1 MKKTRW
7 PVPEDDL
14 VEILNDS
21 LADTE
26 YLRNSQI
33 AVLGGSG
40 FIGTWIVSFLDFA
53 NDALNLN
60 IEVIVPTRDEILAK
74 RKLMITQNSIIKLL
88 NVDYCETNQMN
99 YQDSKFL
106 IIGATPTNK
115 FTGSHDDSKNKLATK
130 NSVSSVIKFAQK
142 VDWIPNVINLS
153 SGAIYGEQVNTHQPE
168 KDLEQN
174 SLILNEYSFSKINA
188 ERELQKSHSRGEM
201 NCSNPRLFAFFG
213 PHLPLDAH
221 FAIGNFLNDCI
232 KGKYISMKGNPET
245 VRSYLYPSDLITWI
259 IKLLIKPSK
268 ENLNFGS
275 DIPITMNELAQ
286 LFKSKFNNIEIN
298 MVNKNTKRSIY
309 VPAINNTKRVLGVT
323 QKVSLEVGI
332 DKWINWLKVSK
343 V

>member
-7 PVPEDDL
+7 PVPDDDL

-21 LADTE
+21 IEDTE
-26 YLRNSQI
+26 HLRNSQI

-53 NDALNLN
+53 NEALNLN
-60 IEVIVPTRDEILAK
+60 LEVIVPTRDEMLAK
-74 RKLMITQNSIIKLL
+74 KKLL
-88 NVDYCETNQMN
+88 IPQDSIVKLVNVDYCETSQVN

-115 FTGSHDDSKNKLATK
+115 FTGSHDDSKIKLATK

-142 VDWIPNVINLS
+142 VDWTPNVINLS
-153 SGAIYGEQVNTHQPE
+153 SGAVYGEQVNTHQPE
-168 KDLEQN
+168 KDIEQN
-174 SLILNEYSFSKINA
+174 SLSLNEYSVSKINA
-188 ERELQKSHSRGEM
+188 ESELQKSNCRGEM

-221 FAIGNFLNDCI
+221 FAIGNFLSDCI
-232 KGKYISMKGNPET
+232 KGEYISMKGNPET

-259 IKLLIKPSK
+259 IRLLIKPSK

-298 MVNKNTKRSIY
+298 MVNKNTKKSIY
-309 VPAINNTKRVLGVT
+309 VPAIHNTKRVLGVT
-323 QKVSLEVGI
+323 QKVSLEAGM
-332 DKWINWLKVSK
+332 DKWIKWLKVSEI
-343 V
+343 

>member
-1 MKKTRW
+1 
-7 PVPEDDL
+7 
-14 VEILNDS
+14 
-21 LADTE
+21 
-26 YLRNSQI
+26 
-33 AVLGGSG
+33 
-40 FIGTWIVSFLDFA
+40 
-53 NDALNLN
+53 
-60 IEVIVPTRDEILAK
+60 
-74 RKLMITQNSIIKLL
+74 
-88 NVDYCETNQMN
+88 
-99 YQDSKFL
+99 
-106 IIGATPTNK
+106 
-115 FTGSHDDSKNKLATK
+115 
-130 NSVSSVIKFAQK
+130 
-142 VDWIPNVINLS
+142 VINLS

>member
-1 MKKTRW
+1 MKKSRW
-7 PVPEDDL
+7 PVPEEDL
-14 VEILNDS
+14 SEILNNS
-21 LADTE
+21 LVDTE
-26 YLRNSQI
+26 NLRNSQI

-74 RKLMITQNSIIKLL
+74 RKLLISQDSIIKLL
-88 NVDYCETNQMN
+88 NVDYCETSQVN

-115 FTGSHDDSKNKLATK
+115 FTGSHDDSRIKLATK

-142 VDWIPNVINLS
+142 VDWTPNVINLS
-153 SGAIYGEQVNTHQPE
+153 SGAVYGKQVNTHQPE
-168 KDLEQN
+168 KDIELN
-174 SLILNEYSFSKINA
+174 SLGLNEYSISKIIA
-188 ERELQKSHSRGEM
+188 ESELQKSNSRGEM
-201 NCSNPRLFAFFG
+201 NCSSPRLFAFFG

-221 FAIGNFLNDCI
+221 FAIGNFLNNCI
-232 KGKYISMKGNPET
+232 KGECIYMKGNPET
-245 VRSYLYPSDLITWI
+245 IRSYLYPSDLITWI

-268 ENLNFGS
+268 INLNFGS

-286 LFKSKFNNIEIN
+286 LLKSKFNNIDIN
-298 MVNKNTKRSIY
+298 MVDKNAERSVYLPEIHNTKRI
-309 VPAINNTKRVLGVT
+309 LGVA
-323 QKVSLEVGI
+323 QKVSLEAGL

>member
-1 MKKTRW
+1 MKKSRW

-14 VEILNDS
+14 TEILNDT
-21 LADTE
+21 LVDTE

-74 RKLMITQNSIIKLL
+74 KKLLINQDSIVKLL
-88 NVDYCETNQMN
+88 NVDYCKTDYVD

-115 FTGSHDDSKNKLATK
+115 FTGSHDDSRIKLSTK

-142 VDWIPNVINLS
+142 VDWTPNVINLS
-153 SGAIYGEQVNTHQPE
+153 SGAVYGEQVNAHQPE
-168 KDLEQN
+168 ENIEINPL
-174 SLILNEYSFSKINA
+174 SLNEYSLSKINA
-188 ERELQKSHSRGEM
+188 EIELQKSNSIGEM
-201 NCSNPRLFAFFG
+201 HCSSPRLFAFFG
-213 PHLPLDAH
+213 PHLPLEAH
-221 FAIGNFLNDCI
+221 FAIGNFLNDCM
-232 KGKYISMKGNPET
+232 KGENISMKGNPET

-259 IKLLIKPSK
+259 FKLLIKPSM

-275 DIPITMNELAQ
+275 DIAITMNDLAQ
-286 LFKSKFNNIEIN
+286 ILKTKFKGIEIN
-298 MVNKNTKRSIY
+298 MLDKNAKRGVY
-309 VPAINNTKRVLGVT
+309 VPAIHNTKRVLGVS
-323 QKVSLEVGI
+323 QKISLETGL
-332 DKWINWLKVSK
+332 DKWIKWLKVRK

>member
-7 PVPEDDL
+7 PVPDDDL

-21 LADTE
+21 IEDTE
-26 YLRNSQI
+26 HLRNSQI

-40 FIGTWIVSFLDFA
+40 FVGTWIVSFLDFA
-53 NDALNLN
+53 NDALKLN
-60 IEVIVPTRDEILAK
+60 IEIIVPTRDEMLAK
-74 RKLMITQNSIIKLL
+74 RKLLIPQNSIVKLL
-88 NVDYCETNQMN
+88 NVDYCETSQVN

-106 IIGATPTNK
+106 IVGATPTNK
-115 FTGSHDDSKNKLATK
+115 FTGSHDDSRIKLATK
-130 NSVSSVIKFAQK
+130 NSVGSVIKFAQE
-142 VDWIPNVINLS
+142 VDWTPNVINLS
-153 SGAIYGEQVNTHQPE
+153 SGAVYGEQVNPHQPE
-168 KDLEQN
+168 KNIEQN
-174 SLILNEYSFSKINA
+174 SLSLNEYSLSKIDA

-232 KGKYISMKGNPET
+232 KGEHISMKGNPET

-298 MVNKNTKRSIY
+298 MVNKNTKKSIY
-309 VPAINNTKRVLGVT
+309 VPAIHNTKRVLGVT
-323 QKVSLEVGI
+323 QKVSLEAGM
-332 DKWINWLKVSK
+332 DKWIKWLKVSEI
-343 V
+343 